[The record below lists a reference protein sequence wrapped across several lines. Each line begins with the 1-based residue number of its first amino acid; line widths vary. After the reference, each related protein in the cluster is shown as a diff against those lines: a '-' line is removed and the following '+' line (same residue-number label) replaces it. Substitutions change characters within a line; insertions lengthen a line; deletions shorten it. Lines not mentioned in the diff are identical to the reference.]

1 MNTLTEQAQRI
12 AGHIQ
17 NPMTETE
24 LANYLAS
31 DNYNSDLALHHLL
44 ILFATQNKM
53 SDERKIDEAFLDE
66 MMKRGEKA
74 CCNGCKSSAALPDH
88 RCPYHEEFNE
98 NSGSLCNCCAKCVQ
112 ECMNDI

>member
-31 DNYNSDLALHHLL
+31 DNYNSELALQHLL
-44 ILFATQNKM
+44 ILFTTQNKM
-53 SDERKIDEAFLDE
+53 NDERKMDEAFLSE
-66 MMKRGEKA
+66 MMKRVSEAWKDVPDA
-74 CCNGCKSSAALPDH
+74 TAWVEELRNGTLDETKSLTNNALQPLI
-88 RCPYHEEFNE
+88 NQ
-98 NSGSLCNCCAKCVQ
+98 GK
-112 ECMNDI
+112 